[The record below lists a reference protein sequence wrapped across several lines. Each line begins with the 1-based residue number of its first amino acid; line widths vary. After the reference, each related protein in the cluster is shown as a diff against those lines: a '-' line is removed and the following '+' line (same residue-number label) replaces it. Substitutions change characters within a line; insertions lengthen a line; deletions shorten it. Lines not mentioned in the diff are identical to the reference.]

1 VYNPTG
7 YTPTK
12 EEVLTIVSAIER
24 LAEKGTKVITVVD
37 TIVRTSSL
45 VGV

>member
-1 VYNPTG
+1 MHILNYPNNPTG

-24 LAEKGTKVITVVD
+24 LAEKGTNSMHHL
-37 TIVRTSSL
+37 RL
-45 VGV
+45 